1 MKMNNRSLILSVIAF
16 TIFSSVLA
24 YATPSTTYWT
34 PDTSDIQP
42 YKVFHI
48 TYDNYVTHDS
58 SFPGDY
64 GLTVG
69 ILPFEKFQM
78 EVGYDLLAPTNKD
91 KWLKDGSYFNAK
103 IGSPEGA
110 LFENSPA
117 WNIGI
122 FNVGVSEDKTDYH
135 IMDVI
140 IGKTLPWSLGRVHI
154 GGYYGITSTLQKT
167 ATDGD
172 GDRGGF
178 MIAYDKGFFPVKD
191 EKGEF
196 NRFVL
201 AADYATGKNAIGG
214 GGVGL
219 YVFFTRDVSL
229 LAGPVWF
236 NDTDLNGD
244 VKATLQLDI
253 NFKFNF

>member
-1 MKMNNRSLILSVIAF
+1 MKSKFLVLSIIAF
-16 TIFSSVLA
+16 NLFSFTLV

-42 YKVFHI
+42 YRVVHI

-58 SFPGDY
+58 SFPADY

-69 ILPFEKFQM
+69 VLPFEKLQM
-78 EVGYDLLAPTNKD
+78 EVGYDMLMPTNKD
-91 KWLKDGSYFNAK
+91 KWLQDGSYFNAK

-122 FNVGVSEDKTDYH
+122 FNVGFTEDKTDYD

-140 IGKTLPWSLGRVHI
+140 IGKTLPWNLGRVHL
-154 GGYYGITSTLQKT
+154 GGYYGLTATLQKT
-167 ATDGD
+167 ATGGD

-191 EKGEF
+191 DKGEF

-219 YVFFTRDVSL
+219 YVYFTRDISL
-229 LAGPVWF
+229 LTGPVWF
-236 NDTDLNGD
+236 NDSDLNGD
-244 VKATLQLDI
+244 LKWTLQLDV
-253 NFKFNF
+253 NFKF